1 MQIGAFLTT
10 LLYPL
15 MILHNDQSHSIGRLL
30 GGHYITGVEVAPSF
44 MIFA

>member
-1 MQIGAFLTT
+1 MQIVAFLTI

-15 MILHNDQSHSIGRLL
+15 MILHKNQIHSIGPLL

-44 MIFA
+44 IVFA